1 MSIGGL
7 LGGLFPAGG
16 AVVGLDS
23 SLALANQQAMQQHI
37 EQHLMGAAAGISS
50 VARTPDTDR
59 GGPALPNGSVV
70 PRAVVKAAE
79 ELVRALDLRLDGAAE
94 VTIIV
99 PRQSGLAALLP
110 PQGLLLA
117 PGLRVFGEES

>member
-1 MSIGGL
+1 MSIDVL

-16 AVVGLDS
+16 A
-23 SLALANQQAMQQHI
+23 NQQAAI
-37 EQHLMGAAAGISS
+37 DT
-50 VARTPDTDR
+50 VADKDR

-79 ELVRALDLRLDGAAE
+79 ELVRVLDLRLDGAAE
-94 VTIIV
+94 VTIVV